1 MAEHP
6 EVHSN
11 GKKKKY
17 HDCYIAHVLKKLG
30 RTSGLVRKERRCAA
44 YCLHGSID
52 LLDQFHMLN
61 QMVEQVSA
69 FPTKKRKK
77 QTNKKKS
84 CRLLDFQEK
93 QYTTELKFELRIRL
107 EKIN

>member
-69 FPTKKRKK
+69 FPTKKKEKSK
-77 QTNKKKS
+77 QTKKNLAAYLTCRKS
-84 CRLLDFQEK
+84 STPQS
-93 QYTTELKFELRIRL
+93 
-107 EKIN
+107 

>member
-11 GKKKKY
+11 GKKKKKY
-17 HDCYIAHVLKKLG
+17 HDCYNAHVLKKLG
-30 RTSGLVRKERRCAA
+30 CTNGLVRKERRCAA

-69 FPTKKRKK
+69 FPTKKKANK
-77 QTNKKKS
+77 QTKNLAAYLT
-84 CRLLDFQEK
+84 CRKTSTPQS
-93 QYTTELKFELRIRL
+93 
-107 EKIN
+107 